1 MEIIFVC
8 DMFKSGAWWR
18 KVGWGDCTQEWTHRV
33 SWWSRL
39 FFPILNLH
47 DTLIHAFQSLRM
59 SVMKAHPCDLLQF
72 AYGRS
77 KLFPWCR
84 QPVHTL
90 PGRCLRGE
98 HSKAPLT
105 LPCPNDTTKGDAAA
119 QMTLETGDLARLA
132 CVLHTVWAC
141 TQGWQKEGGIWV
153 SSQTTARETLFPKL
167 KALQRG
173 GPDPARQ
180 WGEHA
185 GSRVNLALIP
195 SCCVQAGV
203 FTTSFRSLVCIKS
216 SLISSE

>member
-1 MEIIFVC
+1 MAGRSCSHDVA
-8 DMFKSGAWWR
+8 SL
-18 KVGWGDCTQEWTHRV
+18 CTPY
-33 SWWSRL
+33 L
-39 FFPILNLH
+39 A
-47 DTLIHAFQSLRM
+47 D
-59 SVMKAHPCDLLQF
+59 
-72 AYGRS
+72 AYG
-77 KLFPWCR
+77 
-84 QPVHTL
+84 
-90 PGRCLRGE
+90 GE

-180 WGEHA
+180 WGERA
-185 GSRVNLALIP
+185 GSRANLALIP

>member
-77 KLFPWCR
+77 KLFP
-84 QPVHTL
+84 
-90 PGRCLRGE
+90 
-98 HSKAPLT
+98 
-105 LPCPNDTTKGDAAA
+105 
-119 QMTLETGDLARLA
+119 
-132 CVLHTVWAC
+132 
-141 TQGWQKEGGIWV
+141 
-153 SSQTTARETLFPKL
+153 
-167 KALQRG
+167 
-173 GPDPARQ
+173 
-180 WGEHA
+180 
-185 GSRVNLALIP
+185 
-195 SCCVQAGV
+195 
-203 FTTSFRSLVCIKS
+203 
-216 SLISSE
+216 

>member
-8 DMFKSGAWWR
+8 DMFKSRAWWR
-18 KVGWGDCTQEWTHRV
+18 KVGWGDCTQEWTRRD
-33 SWWSRL
+33 SWWSGL

-47 DTLIHAFQSLRM
+47 DTLIYVFQSLWM
-59 SVMKAHPCDLLQF
+59 SVMKAHPRDLLQF

-84 QPVHTL
+84 QTVHTL
-90 PGRCLRGE
+90 PGRCLRGK

-119 QMTLETGDLARLA
+119 QMTLETNNLARLA

-153 SSQTTARETLFPKL
+153 SSQTMARETFSKAQGSAEGWPWPCVSVGRTCELSCKPGFYSKL
-167 KALQRG
+167 LCSG
-173 GPDPARQ
+173 
-180 WGEHA
+180 W
-185 GSRVNLALIP
+185 
-195 SCCVQAGV
+195 
-203 FTTSFRSLVCIKS
+203 SLYN
-216 SLISSE
+216 